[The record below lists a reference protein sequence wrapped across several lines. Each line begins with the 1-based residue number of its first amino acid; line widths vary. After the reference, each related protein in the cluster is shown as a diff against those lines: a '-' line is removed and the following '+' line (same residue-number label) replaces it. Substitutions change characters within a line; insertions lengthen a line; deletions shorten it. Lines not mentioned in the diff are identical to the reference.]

1 MDPNAVLD
9 KVMRL
14 ARLDT
19 TVFDEVKDDLNETVP
34 AVVIVAIASLI
45 AGIGVW
51 LWLLVEAPSG
61 VDVDFGNVLV
71 NVLLLGTIFSVVL
84 WAAWVAVTY
93 VVLVQVYKENVDF
106 QTLLRPMGY
115 AAIPLVIAI
124 FMVISGIA
132 IAVGVVAMGLW
143 FVFAIYA
150 TQAASNA
157 SSDRVVVS
165 TLAGFAVYSIVMA
178 FLASQ
183 TGMTT
188 GLFATDND
196 AVNEGEYFD
205 FPSADDFS
213 DLFD

>member
-9 KVMRL
+9 RVMRL

-34 AVVIVAIASLI
+34 AVAIVAIASLI

-61 VDVDFGNVLV
+61 IDVDFGNVLV

-93 VVLVQVYKENVDF
+93 VVLVQVYKESVDF

-115 AAIPLVIAI
+115 AAIPLVITV
-124 FMVISGIA
+124 FMVISGVALA
-132 IAVGVVAMGLW
+132 IGVVALGLW

-157 SSDRVVVS
+157 SSDRVVIS
-165 TLAGFAVYSIVMA
+165 TLAGFAVYCVVMA

-188 GLFATDND
+188 GLFATDDD
-196 AVNEGEYFD
+196 AVIEGEYFD
-205 FPSADDFS
+205 FPSADDIFN
-213 DLFD
+213 

>member
-9 KVMRL
+9 RVMRL

-34 AVVIVAIASLI
+34 AVAIVAIASLV

-61 VDVDFGNVLV
+61 IDVDFGNVLI

-93 VVLVQVYKENVDF
+93 VVLVQVYKEAVDF

-115 AAIPLVIAI
+115 AAVPLVIAI
-124 FMVISGIA
+124 FMVISGVALA
-132 IAVGVVAMGLW
+132 IGIVAMGLW

-165 TLAGFAVYSIVMA
+165 ALAGFAVYCVVMA
-178 FLASQ
+178 FLGSQ

-188 GLFATDND
+188 GVFALDGD
-196 AVNEGEYFD
+196 AVAEGEYFD
-205 FPSADDFS
+205 VPSAEDF
-213 DLFD
+213 FD

>member
-9 KVMRL
+9 RVMRL

-34 AVVIVAIASLI
+34 AVVIVAISSLI

-51 LWLLVEAPSG
+51 LWLLIEAPSG
-61 VDVDFGNVLV
+61 IDVDFASVLV

-84 WAAWVAVTY
+84 WGAWVAVTY
-93 VVLVQVYKENVDF
+93 VVLVQVYKESVDF

-115 AAIPLVIAI
+115 AAIPLVICL
-124 FMVISGIA
+124 FMILSGIA
-132 IAVGVVAMGLW
+132 LAIGVVALGLW

-157 SSDRVVVS
+157 SSDRVVVA
-165 TLAGFAVYSIVMA
+165 TLAGFAVYCVVMA
-178 FLASQ
+178 FLGSQ
-183 TGMTT
+183 FGITT
-188 GLFATDND
+188 GLFATDDD
-196 AVNEGEYFD
+196 AVIEGEYFD
-205 FPSADDFS
+205 FPSAADFL
-213 DLFD
+213 D